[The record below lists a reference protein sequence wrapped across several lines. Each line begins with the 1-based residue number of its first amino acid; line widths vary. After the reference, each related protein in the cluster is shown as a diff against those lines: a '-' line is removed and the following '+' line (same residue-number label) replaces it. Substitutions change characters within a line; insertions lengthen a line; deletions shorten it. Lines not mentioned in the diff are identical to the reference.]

1 MNQPHSNALSDGVI
15 GRVGTV
21 LVSVVVLAGCSTST
35 NIATTSPG
43 VVTTTGSSTAV
54 SPVPTGSTPP
64 GLETYEDP
72 WARAEQLGM
81 VSPDGEYVG
90 PVDSYGDPLIFEPV
104 TGYGDFSGQD
114 RFEVDNYQL
123 VRLLARCVA
132 DHGFFLTPTEDG
144 AGLLFQ
150 AVPPEQNQLAQAV
163 LTACR
168 EGLRLEKPVPPT
180 VEQLEEIHAYLIAVA
195 RCLESEGYSVTEP
208 PSVDVFVDSQ
218 AGAWNPYD
226 DLVADVA
233 ELSRLNQVCPQSPV
247 GGFGDW
253 DPGDPVIPIPTP

>member
-1 MNQPHSNALSDGVI
+1 
-15 GRVGTV
+15 
-21 LVSVVVLAGCSTST
+21 
-35 NIATTSPG
+35 
-43 VVTTTGSSTAV
+43 
-54 SPVPTGSTPP
+54 
-64 GLETYEDP
+64 
-72 WARAEQLGM
+72 M

-90 PVDSYGDPLIFEPV
+90 PVDSDGDPLIFEPV

-114 RFEVDNYQL
+114 RFEVDNYQS

-195 RCLESEGYSVTEP
+195 VSGIGRV
-208 PSVDVFVDSQ
+208 
-218 AGAWNPYD
+218 
-226 DLVADVA
+226 
-233 ELSRLNQVCPQSPV
+233 
-247 GGFGDW
+247 FGDRTAIGGRVR
-253 DPGDPVIPIPTP
+253 DSPGRGVEPLRRSCRRRRRT